1 MSPES
6 QHAIKEYTL
15 SFNHLGIE
23 VTHIEKAM
31 GNYENGS
38 PAPFPELI
46 RENLLKVSEDM
57 EIKGGY
63 RIFDSVLIER
73 DRSILNVCDISFEI
87 GKIIEK
93 QLQGSESIAVFACT
107 AGEDIT
113 GKSKKLMENGDMIQ
127 AYIMDTIGSVAV
139 ESAMDFIQEKLAA
152 TEMAHHRKMTNRFSP
167 GYCGWNISAQRALF
181 SLLPKNFC
189 GITLTD
195 SFLMKPIKSVSGV
208 IGLGVDA
215 KRLEYPCQACDKKD
229 CFRRWRG

>member
-23 VTHIEKAM
+23 GTHIEKAM

-46 RENLLKVSEDM
+46 RENLLKVSGDM

-63 RIFDSVLIER
+63 RIFDNVLIER
-73 DRSILNVCDISFEI
+73 DRSILKVCDISFEI

-93 QLQGSESIAVFACT
+93 QLKGSESIAVFACT
-107 AGEDIT
+107 AGADIT
-113 GKSKKLMENGDMIQ
+113 EKSKKLMENGDMIQ

-139 ESAMDFIQEKLAA
+139 ESAMDFIQEKLAV
-152 TEMAHHRKMTNRFSP
+152 TEITHHRKMTNRFSP

-208 IGLGVDA
+208 IGLGADT
-215 KRLEYPCQACDKKD
+215 KRSAYPCQACDKKD
-229 CFRRWRG
+229 CFRRWRR